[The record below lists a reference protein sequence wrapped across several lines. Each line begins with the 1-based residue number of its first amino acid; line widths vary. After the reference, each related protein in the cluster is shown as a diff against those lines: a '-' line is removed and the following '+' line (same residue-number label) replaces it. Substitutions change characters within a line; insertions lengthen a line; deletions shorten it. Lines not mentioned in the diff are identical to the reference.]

1 MRRLFQTRKTM
12 DSGLSISSLAPM
24 VDIFTLLVIAVL
36 RSSSPEAPLQLPEER
51 LLLPVSTLERSPA
64 AGITIDV
71 GQKGLY
77 VDGWRSGS
85 AEFWTRSDD
94 LLIKDLYETLQ
105 QRPKGHVKIRAHSES
120 QWLLVSKVLL
130 TCQQA
135 GFNDVELVGLSN
147 TSL

>member
-1 MRRLFQTRKTM
+1 MKRLFQRHRTM
-12 DSGLSISSLAPM
+12 DSGLAISALAPM
-24 VDIFTLLVIAVL
+24 VDLFTLLVIAVL

-51 LLLPVSTLERSPA
+51 LLLPVSTLERAPA

-77 VDGWRSGS
+77 VNGWRAGS
-85 AEFWTRSDD
+85 ASFWTQSDK
-94 LLIKDLYETLQ
+94 LLIQDLYETLQ
-105 QRPKGHVKIRAHSES
+105 QHPKEHVKIRAHSES

-135 GFNDVELVGLSN
+135 GFNDIELVGLSN